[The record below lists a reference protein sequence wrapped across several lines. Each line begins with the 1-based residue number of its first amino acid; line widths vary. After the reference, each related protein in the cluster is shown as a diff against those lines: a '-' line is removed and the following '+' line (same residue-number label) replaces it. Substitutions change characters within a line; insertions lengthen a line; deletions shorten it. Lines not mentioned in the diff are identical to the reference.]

1 MLATVVLVAV
11 GMTTTVF
18 GSSVLH
24 KTTWALPNDLWGLM
38 TAAQRLVHLQLSG
51 LYTKPT
57 GLISFP
63 GAAVLMAPAVA
74 LMDAL
79 GVPVAVQAAGNPRPE
94 SWLFAGPYE
103 IALSGVVL
111 FAADAV
117 AERLGVPP
125 WRRFLLC
132 VAQAVALWSV
142 SVRWGHPEDAVATG
156 LLLYAVLAL
165 SRSRLAR
172 AGWLA
177 GAAVAVQPLV
187 LLAVPVLLAAAG
199 WSEAGQREVGQ
210 GEAGQGEAGQGEAG
224 PDRGAARRVAG
235 FAVRTA
241 APSLVLL
248 SAAAAANWSAT
259 WRAVTSQPNF
269 PQIDHP
275 TPWTSLAPH
284 LDGGSVAA
292 GPGRVLAIAFACGCG
307 AAFWYQWRIRR
318 DWVLLLWWAAFALA
332 MRSVFE
338 SVMVAYYVWPVLA
351 LALAAASAR
360 ARTLLPASAAAVAVT
375 FASQLSWRGPW
386 GWWTLMMAGLALT
399 LLAAWPP
406 AGRAGEQALLEG
418 ATLKGAIRLLFRL
431 G

>member
-1 MLATVVLVAV
+1 MGAGRRVFPLLATVVLVAV
-11 GMTTTVF
+11 GMSTTVF

-38 TAAQRLVHLQLSG
+38 TAAQRLVHLRLSG

-63 GAAVLMAPAVA
+63 GAALLMAPAVA
-74 LMDAL
+74 LMDVL

-103 IALSGVVL
+103 IAISGVVL

-165 SRSRLAR
+165 SRSRPAR
-172 AGWLA
+172 SGWLA

-187 LLAVPVLLAAAG
+187 LLAIPVLLVAAG
-199 WSEAGQREVGQ
+199 WGAGVPDEEHEDQEAG
-210 GEAGQGEAGQGEAG
+210 
-224 PDRGAARRVAG
+224 GAARRVAG

-241 APSLVLL
+241 APAVVLVG
-248 SAAAAANWSAT
+248 AAAAANWSAT

-284 LDGGSVAA
+284 LAGGSVAA

-307 AAFWYQWRIRR
+307 AAFWYQWRARR
-318 DWVLLLWWAAFALA
+318 DWVLLLWWVALALA

-351 LALAAASAR
+351 FALAAASAR
-360 ARTLLPASAAAVAVT
+360 VRTLLAASAAAVAVT
-375 FASQLSWRGPW
+375 FAAQLSWRGPW

-399 LLAAWPP
+399 LLASWSPSWGDDRA
-406 AGRAGEQALLEG
+406 AGAEVQLAD
-418 ATLKGAIRLLFRL
+418 
-431 G
+431 

>member
-1 MLATVVLVAV
+1 LLATVVLVAV

-24 KTTWALPNDLWGLM
+24 KTTWALPDDLWGLM

-63 GAAVLMAPAVA
+63 GAAVLMVPAVA
-74 LMDAL
+74 LMDVL
-79 GVPVAVQAAGNPRPE
+79 GVPVAAQAAGNPRPE

-103 IALSGVVL
+103 IAISGLVL

-117 AERLGVPP
+117 AERLGVPR

-187 LLAVPVLLAAAG
+187 LLAVPVLLVAAG
-199 WSEAGQREVGQ
+199 RPGPGWSGAG
-210 GEAGQGEAGQGEAG
+210 AG
-224 PDRGAARRVAG
+224 GAARRVAG

-241 APSLVLL
+241 VPAAVLVG
-248 SAAAAANWSAT
+248 AAAAANWSAT

-284 LDGGSVAA
+284 LDGGTVAA

-307 AAFWYQWRIRR
+307 AAFWYQWRARR
-318 DWVLLLWWAAFALA
+318 DWVPLLWWAAVALA

-351 LALAAASAR
+351 FALTAASAR
-360 ARTLLPASAAAVAVT
+360 ARTLLAASALAVAVT
-375 FASQLSWRGPW
+375 FAAQLSWRGPW
-386 GWWTLMMAGLALT
+386 GWWTLMTAGLALT
-399 LLAAWPP
+399 LLASWSPSRGDGDHAPVAEVRP
-406 AGRAGEQALLEG
+406 GLSGGVQA
-418 ATLKGAIRLLFRL
+418 
-431 G
+431 